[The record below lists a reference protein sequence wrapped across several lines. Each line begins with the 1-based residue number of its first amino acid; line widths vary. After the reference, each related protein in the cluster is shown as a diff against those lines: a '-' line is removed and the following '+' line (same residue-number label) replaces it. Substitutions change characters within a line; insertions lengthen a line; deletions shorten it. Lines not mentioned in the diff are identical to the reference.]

1 MSHYSGTK
9 ETWSTSTNSVVNS
22 LRALIDFLDSVRYC
36 IWLWENS
43 FLISRRL
50 IGQPHYFPF
59 LCHDFSLDNPITF
72 LISRRLIGQPRYF
85 PFLYHDVSL
94 DNLTS
99 SPSYITT
106 SHWTVPLLSFLMSRR
121 LIGQPHYFPFFIGQN
136 HYFPFLCHD
145 VSLDSPTTF
154 PFLHWLCLVL

>member
-1 MSHYSGTK
+1 MSHYSGTE
-9 ETWSTSTNSVVNS
+9 ETWSSSTNSVVNS

-36 IWLWENS
+36 IWLWEIS

-50 IGQPHYFPF
+50 IGQPHYFYF
-59 LCHDFSLDNPITF
+59 LCHDASLDNPITF
-72 LISRRLIGQPRYF
+72 LSYITTSHWTTPLLS
-85 PFLYHDVSL
+85 LYHDVSL

-106 SHWTVPLLSFLMSRR
+106 SHWTVPLLSFLMLRR